1 MNLSAGTLLRG
12 GTYRIVRFIDSGG
25 FGCTYEAEHLMLQK
39 RVAIK
44 EFFVKDYCNR
54 DEGTSYVVVGI
65 KSKEPLVDKLKKKF
79 LDEARAVSRFRH
91 PGIVQVSDVFEENGT
106 AYYVMDYIEGRSL
119 KDMVKAEG
127 PMPERRALKYVSQ
140 VAEALKYVH
149 ARNRLHL
156 DVKPGN
162 IMVDGSDNAILIDFG
177 TSKQYDEESGENTS
191 TLLGYTPGYAPPEQ
205 MSKSVVKFLPATD
218 VYALGATLYKLL
230 TGKTPL
236 DANDRISGDTLE
248 PLPAGT
254 SNSVCRA
261 VSAAMSLD
269 KRQRPQSVEEFMGL
283 LPATT
288 SSKGSLKEN
297 GKSSEA
303 DSEETH
309 LDEETAPKISV
320 KACQK
325 TVKRETDQYR
335 KSRLV
340 KSWRWILIS
349 IDVIGIIALIVSIV
363 CNHYLGV
370 FLYRLVSLQ
379 PFVLLAICSLL
390 GIKMTN
396 RGNKAGVV
404 CVILPFMVGLLY
416 WLLWMNGVVV
426 DYFILFLLFSPFFIF
441 HFLVYTLPF
450 KGSSQWVEMNMSFN
464 GLKITSTAYVLLL
477 AVSSFYVISFT
488 DNETVTNIGKALYSK
503 GNYEAARDFFIEG
516 YRKDYDNSAFYLALV
531 YQNENFKEYDI
542 KHSRY
547 YIYELLDKG
556 YAFTGLQLSLLENAK
571 YKIGDSVQISG
582 SYMTSDG
589 FYGTV
594 YSVDSTGFHGK
605 AISNVQAE
613 KNMFPYWGKKNN
625 IKTSMD
631 DGMKNQQM
639 IQMQD
644 NWENDFPPFYWCAS
658 LGDGWYLPSKEELI
672 QIYNVKTVLNQFLQ
686 VKINDEPWSS
696 YVSSSKNGDKYYW
709 SVSMRNGREG
719 WYYIDQKGPDT
730 PHYVRAV
737 VKF

>member
-54 DEGTSYVVVGI
+54 DENTSYVVVGI

-127 PMPERRALKYVSQ
+127 PMPERRALKYVFQ

-254 SNSVCRA
+254 ADSVRRA

-269 KRQRPQSVEEFMGL
+269 KRQRPQSVEEFVGMLAACDEATVPDSDEATQPDDKAKGEIGESRELEGFKIDPKSDSPIENSGRMERKKKDFAVICRVWSGIIGIMAIIYVWAGCLNAFQYDDAAMPFDVGGIL
-283 LPATT
+283 LNVLTVIMCY
-288 SSKGSLKEN
+288 GM
-297 GKSSEA
+297 
-303 DSEETH
+303 
-309 LDEETAPKISV
+309 V
-320 KACQK
+320 KL
-325 TVKRETDQYR
+325 
-335 KSRLV
+335 KSRY
-340 KSWRWILIS
+340 WYFAAFTILAGAFLFS
-349 IDVIGIIALIVSIV
+349 ARYPYPDYFLYAVP
-363 CNHYLGV
+363 V
-370 FLYRLVSLQ
+370 FLIH
-379 PFVLLAICSLL
+379 VLLI
-390 GIKMTN
+390 
-396 RGNKAGVV
+396 
-404 CVILPFMVGLLY
+404 
-416 WLLWMNGVVV
+416 WL
-426 DYFILFLLFSPFFIF
+426 S
-441 HFLVYTLPF
+441 HKKF
-450 KGSSQWVEMNMSFN
+450 K
-464 GLKITSTAYVLLL
+464 VLH
-477 AVSSFYVISFT
+477 
-488 DNETVTNIGKALYSK
+488 K
-503 GNYEAARDFFIEG
+503 
-516 YRKDYDNSAFYLALV
+516 
-531 YQNENFKEYDI
+531 
-542 KHSRY
+542 
-547 YIYELLDKG
+547 
-556 YAFTGLQLSLLENAK
+556 
-571 YKIGDSVQISG
+571 
-582 SYMTSDG
+582 
-589 FYGTV
+589 
-594 YSVDSTGFHGK
+594 
-605 AISNVQAE
+605 
-613 KNMFPYWGKKNN
+613 
-625 IKTSMD
+625 
-631 DGMKNQQM
+631 
-639 IQMQD
+639 
-644 NWENDFPPFYWCAS
+644 
-658 LGDGWYLPSKEELI
+658 
-672 QIYNVKTVLNQFLQ
+672 
-686 VKINDEPWSS
+686 
-696 YVSSSKNGDKYYW
+696 
-709 SVSMRNGREG
+709 
-719 WYYIDQKGPDT
+719 
-730 PHYVRAV
+730 
-737 VKF
+737 